1 MQPVV
6 YGIPNCDQVRRSLA
20 WFAQHRI
27 PVAFHDY
34 RKSGAPQALLREWI
48 KRCEWETLVNRR
60 GTTWRTLPDPEKA
73 RLVDAGSA
81 IRLMA
86 AHPSV
91 IRRPVVDYNGR
102 LLVGFDPALFATTF
116 LR

>member
-1 MQPVV
+1 
-6 YGIPNCDQVRRSLA
+6 
-20 WFAQHRI
+20 
-27 PVAFHDY
+27 
-34 RKSGAPQALLREWI
+34 
-48 KRCEWETLVNRR
+48 
-60 GTTWRTLPDPEKA
+60 
-73 RLVDAGSA
+73 
-81 IRLMA
+81 MA

>member
-1 MQPVV
+1 VKPVV
-6 YGIPNCDQVRRSLA
+6 YGIPNCDQIKRTLA
-20 WFAQHRI
+20 WFAEHRV
-27 PVAFHDY
+27 PADLHDY
-34 RKSGAPQALLREWI
+34 RKSGAPQGLLREWVA
-48 KRCEWETLVNRR
+48 RCDWETLVNRR
-60 GTTWRTLPDPEKA
+60 GTTWRMLPDTEKA
-73 RLVDAGSA
+73 RLVDAESA
-81 IRLMA
+81 VRLMA